1 VGGDVD
7 VDADAA
13 AAVAGGGG
21 GDDKTAEETLAE
33 AHLAQQRQAMLMAAA
48 NIPAAPGATQLLWYY
63 CDDFAP
69 VAMTS
74 AETAAALGR
83 IRARLKLSP
92 AVHDAV
98 LLRFFGELCRDP
110 DRMEVGGW
118 AWRAVLGVLHGR
130 RLPVAGMARS
140 AGVLLFTCCSA
151 GVPLLTVGVGA
162 DCWLF
167 SAHRSTKTATTTRVH
182 RSSLRT
188 KMCTT

>member
-7 VDADAA
+7 VDAAAA

-118 AWRAVLGVLHGR
+118 AWRAVLGVLQHGR
-130 RLPVAGMARS
+130 RLPAAGMAR
-140 AGVLLFTCCSA
+140 AVVHVMLC
-151 GVPLLTVGVGA
+151 
-162 DCWLF
+162 
-167 SAHRSTKTATTTRVH
+167 RSGW
-182 RSSLRT
+182 
-188 KMCTT
+188 C